1 MFRGREPAKYKNI
14 GPYQNLVTLIKKC
27 IIRCL
32 LKIITLQALHTEI
45 LGKTI
50 FFDIDFCE
58 LMSLKKAS

>member
-50 FFDIDFCE
+50 FFDIDFN
-58 LMSLKKAS
+58 